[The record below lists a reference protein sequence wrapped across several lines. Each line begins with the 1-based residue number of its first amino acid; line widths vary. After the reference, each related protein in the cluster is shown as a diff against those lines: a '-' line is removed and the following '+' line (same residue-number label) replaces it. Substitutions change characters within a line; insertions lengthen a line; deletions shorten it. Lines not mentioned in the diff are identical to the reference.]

1 MKKNVHVLKGK
12 TIEVIDD
19 LFTAKEK
26 LTFYNYACN
35 ANYTLSR
42 VSHELPE
49 YRKYQKTL
57 KSSLSLADIIN
68 LGFFENSF
76 ILNYIKTNNLRVR
89 KCYINLCTLS
99 DNYSYHIDDEE
110 RSSDQVPSGLYYL
123 NLEWNSDW
131 EGETHFSDEG
141 MKDIVFSSAFIP
153 GRLVLFDGSI
163 PHKSSQ
169 PSVLAPYH
177 RLVLAIKF
185 TNESEPTAWN
195 RGINIEDFFYN
206 KDIELSDKEKFA
218 ISYIKNKTFFLT
230 HSGQSFFDHLYNTF
244 LLLKSYNLPEEIC
257 IAGLF
262 HSIYGTEFYNPNL
275 KINEEEIKNIIG
287 EKANYLVKC
296 FSESNRL
303 EKILSNYFNLDAV
316 DDLYLTYIL
325 YANEVE
331 QAHRIHI
338 TDFSLFANIKNKIEY
353 LKNV

>member
-1 MKKNVHVLKGK
+1 
-12 TIEVIDD
+12 
-19 LFTAKEK
+19 
-26 LTFYNYACN
+26 
-35 ANYTLSR
+35 
-42 VSHELPE
+42 
-49 YRKYQKTL
+49 
-57 KSSLSLADIIN
+57 
-68 LGFFENSF
+68 
-76 ILNYIKTNNLRVR
+76 
-89 KCYINLCTLS
+89 
-99 DNYSYHIDDEE
+99 
-110 RSSDQVPSGLYYL
+110 
-123 NLEWNSDW
+123 
-131 EGETHFSDEG
+131 
-141 MKDIVFSSAFIP
+141 
-153 GRLVLFDGSI
+153 LFDGSI

-169 PSVLAPYH
+169 PSVSAPYY

-185 TNESEPTAWN
+185 TNNSEPSAWN

-244 LLLKSYNLPEEIC
+244 LLLKSYKLPEEIC